1 MANRDDIIKYLIKK
15 RMEEEEAQQ
24 SNNKPFFQQVQNLS
38 TRGRQTGNTLND
50 IGENISKYSTNSKVN
65 NLGNNLSKIGNNI
78 SNNSDISKNIFDKFF
93 SNTTSGIGTT
103 AAGSAAGSVA
113 AGSAA
118 AGSAAGGS
126 AAAGSAAG
134 GSTAG
139 AAAGGPI
146 GLIAALAIA
155 ALQGTNRNRAK
166 KQGQSLLNATN
177 ANSEMNAIDNVLET
191 NKRASE
197 MQNNT
202 LQDLNNQMQGT
213 ITGGAAG
220 YNPINDYQEY
230 LRQNGYS
237 DDVINGVS
245 QGLNGGSKEI
255 ADWISQYNSGS
266 GKNNPI
272 NIPKTQAE
280 IELAKQGKFNVPF
293 ADRNI
298 GLITAGNIDLN
309 NRPIVKNQDGSIST
323 VRSINFQPTKGDYIG
338 RQVLIPTISEDGKI
352 LSNEEAIQN
361 FYNTGKH
368 LGVFDTVENSN
379 LYAQKLHDNQEKMY
393 SDKEIKNSLLEKF
406 ANGISDFVS
415 GYEENKNNPL
425 SSQNLL
431 PNDKKSKMARTGEAV
446 GTIARLLNKPA
457 IQGLVAGG
465 VTGAI
470 SKDPWA
476 AVSNGYKFA
485 RNRDINDLYTNAL
498 KERGIDVSPGTFGNL
513 SSNDFYDLYNAG
525 YKDLANQILYQRAL
539 TDRLYKEGLL
549 EQKDKNFDYN
559 VFKDNRDYDY
569 KVFNDNRN
577 YNLDEKKMLNDALY
591 KNGILDDKAAA
602 RKLARDKFNYEQGY
616 NKQKLALDNKRIDA
630 YNSRT
635 KSSSSKK
642 RIEQL
647 KDNSDFRD
655 DLAVVMRVFN
665 SQNEADLGKIRED
678 FIRQYGIDPLEA
690 IKYSYKYENSEDDIL
705 RYFDEEEE

>member
-15 RMEEEEAQQ
+15 RMEEEAQQ

-38 TRGRQTGNTLND
+38 ERGIQTGNTLND
-50 IGENISKYSTNSKVN
+50 IGENINKYSTNSKVN
-65 NLGNNLSKIGNNI
+65 NFGNNLSKLGNNI

-93 SNTTSGIGTT
+93 NNITSGIGTT
-103 AAGSAAGSVA
+103 AAGSTAS
-113 AGSAA
+113 S
-118 AGSAAGGS
+118 
-126 AAAGSAAG
+126 AG

-146 GLIAALAIA
+146 GLVPALAFA

-272 NIPKTQAE
+272 NIPKTQEE
-280 IELAKQGKFNVPF
+280 IELAKQGKFNIPSF
-293 ADRNI
+293 NDKNFI
-298 GLITAGNIDLN
+298 NNSEIN
-309 NRPIVKNQDGSIST
+309 NRNTDVNVD
-323 VRSINFQPTKGDYIG
+323 NATKD
-338 RQVLIPTISEDGKI
+338 SI
-352 LSNEEAIQN
+352 LS
-361 FYNTGKH
+361 
-368 LGVFDTVENSN
+368 
-379 LYAQKLHDNQEKMY
+379 
-393 SDKEIKNSLLEKF
+393 KF

-498 KERGIDVSPGTFGNL
+498 KERGIDVRPGTFGNL
-513 SSNDFYDLYNAG
+513 SSNDFYALYNAG

>member
-24 SNNKPFFQQVQNLS
+24 SNNKPFFQQLQNLS

-65 NLGNNLSKIGNNI
+65 NFGNNLSKIGNNI

-103 AAGSAAGSVA
+103 AAGSAAG
-113 AGSAA
+113 GS
-118 AGSAAGGS
+118 
-126 AAAGSAAG
+126 AAGSAAG

-202 LQDLNNQMQGT
+202 LQYLNNQMQGT

-220 YNPINDYQEY
+220 YNPVNEYQEY
-230 LRQNGYS
+230 LRQNGYA

-272 NIPKTQAE
+272 NIPKTQEE
-280 IELAKQGKFNVPF
+280 IELAKQGKFNIPSF
-293 ADRNI
+293 NDKNFI
-298 GLITAGNIDLN
+298 NNSEIN
-309 NRPIVKNQDGSIST
+309 NRNTDVNVD
-323 VRSINFQPTKGDYIG
+323 NATKD
-338 RQVLIPTISEDGKI
+338 SI
-352 LSNEEAIQN
+352 LS
-361 FYNTGKH
+361 
-368 LGVFDTVENSN
+368 
-379 LYAQKLHDNQEKMY
+379 
-393 SDKEIKNSLLEKF
+393 KF

-476 AVSNGYKFA
+476 AVSSGYKFA

-498 KERGIDVSPGTFGNL
+498 KERGIDVRPGTFGNL
-513 SSNDFYDLYNAG
+513 SSNDFYALYNAG
-525 YKDLANQILYQRAL
+525 YKDLANQILYQKVL
-539 TDRLYKEGLL
+539 TDMFYKQGVLDNEN
-549 EQKDKNFDYN
+549 KNFDYN